1 MLGVGGGGG
10 VRGRARKEGLE
21 ATAEAGLG
29 DEYQESEHSHSA

>member
-1 MLGVGGGGG
+1 MGGRRVGCRGGE
-10 VRGRARKEGLE
+10 EGWE